1 MNSSSFNATP
11 VDCEAVQSQLSEL
24 ADTGAPM
31 TPELQAHIASCA
43 GCALFAEQWLQ
54 GSPAVLARSVPAL
67 PDTRLRER
75 ILDANSAPSNIV
87 RFQQTPAATARPSWT
102 VWLGR
107 IAACALLAGF
117 SYWLLNPVPTQIR
130 VVQSETPVP
139 SLVQSF
145 TQMEDQTR
153 NEQEVLHAALVKG
166 TRRVRG
172 TMSRSMSALE
182 L

>member
-1 MNSSSFNATP
+1 MNSPSFESTP
-11 VDCEAVQSQLSEL
+11 ADCEAVQSQLSEL

-31 TPELQAHIASCA
+31 TPELQTHLASCA
-43 GCALFAEQWLQ
+43 KCALFAEHWLQ
-54 GSPAVLARSVPAL
+54 GPPAVLTRSVPAL
-67 PDTRLRER
+67 LDTRLRER
-75 ILDANSAPSNIV
+75 ILDANTAPLNVV
-87 RFQQTPAATARPSWT
+87 RFQQTLAATVRPPWT
-102 VWLGR
+102 MWLGR

-117 SYWLLNPVPTQIR
+117 SYWLLNPMPTQVR
-130 VVQSETPVP
+130 VTQLSTPEP
-139 SLVQSF
+139 TLVQSF

-153 NEQEVLHAALVKG
+153 NEQEVLHAAFLKG